1 MKPRES
7 PPPNLLDVII
17 NANAFTQCI
26 FTENPRNSIHRMQ
39 SIGPFLYQQ
48 TLIGR
53 RDINL
58 NTGMHPKTLAQML
71 RNGYL
76 SMLGDA
82 HVNLG
87 MNH

>member
-7 PPPNLLDVII
+7 PPPKLLDVII
-17 NANAFTQCI
+17 NANAFTQRI
-26 FTENPRNSIHRMQ
+26 FTENSRNSVHRMPTIH
-39 SIGPFLYQQ
+39 SLAYQQ
-48 TLIGR
+48 PLIGR
-53 RDINL
+53 RDLNL
-58 NTGMHPKTLAQML
+58 DTGMHPKTLAQML